1 MTSFEAEQHEK
12 ISKAFLEF
20 CGSGGCSY
28 LDFIQE
34 MISLRDKVKSLETEI
49 KDIKDQHLHSEI
61 YTPPPLTRTIGFN
74 VKD

>member
-20 CGSGGCSY
+20 CGSCSY
-28 LDFIQE
+28 LDFIKE

-49 KDIKDQHLHSEI
+49 KDIKD
-61 YTPPPLTRTIGFN
+61 PPLTRTIGFN

>member
-20 CGSGGCSY
+20 CGSYSY

-49 KDIKDQHLHSEI
+49 EAIKNDKNLCDEA
-61 YTPPPLTRTIGFN
+61 PPHAPLALRFKGS
-74 VKD
+74 K

>member
-20 CGSGGCSY
+20 CGSYSY

-49 KDIKDQHLHSEI
+49 EAMKLAFVGSEI
-61 YTPPPLTRTIGFN
+61 NGKT
-74 VKD
+74 D